1 MLRDS
6 TRSHVAWAV
15 ILGLLCGCQVATSR
29 PLSGTP
35 STLNT
40 LIIGDPSYDARGS
53 DQLAMGVNL
62 AIRDLNSGYT
72 DPVTNLPIL
81 PDVRLAADRYD
92 SNLSA
97 PGTTYREFLALAKL
111 QKYSIWAGPLSSELT
126 TASSLFASYKSILSF
141 SPTANATEFSDKS
154 QYGYFWRYVDPVE
167 NLAEPAIALIR
178 QFNWTDVVLTW
189 VEGTE
194 GATVSDIFSS
204 IAMSVNV
211 TMVAKVPF
219 SISDEKDLYMQVL
232 GPLKFIRSTKARV
245 IVLAGGPSASLDIM
259 LAANRLGMVG
269 NGYVWITLQ
278 TQFAPN
284 YARQRAYWGSEFSP
298 SVLRGV
304 TQLSMPRGPYAQ
316 DPVFQTFKT
325 KFDAYASLIAS
336 GTDASFY
343 RSLSTN
349 TSSPNHPRN
358 AFYDDPGTNTIPA
371 FNVLAGYDGIMTA
384 AIAMEKRLQES
395 NANGN
400 TLTLSTGINFAATL
414 LENITAVTY
423 HGVTGISTF
432 KPVGDPGMPYELKL
446 LKGDVWPSPTNAAAA
461 MSLVGTISVPA
472 SGVLDAVVTLTLS
485 SYFWNDGRVASVFV
499 PPQYP
504 VLVEEFIPWDTAD
517 TKAILGL
524 HIVFWAVLVATL
536 LVLIVKAA
544 SPEVKRA
551 SPNFMGLLTVGLM
564 IASLNVLTL
573 PGKTKD
579 LGCLLRPWPLSIGLC
594 IVLTTI
600 LAKVYHIYYVFDN
613 IDLYQLP
620 TLLFNSPKLYAV
632 VTAVVVAN
640 SAILISYTA
649 KAPLRSSFVLDEQ
662 LNKRTY
668 ACLTAPETASTTNG
682 LIWFAIIFDLLLL
695 ASTIL
700 FAYWT
705 RNAPSHISNAKQL
718 GYVVYVTALLTLIV
732 MVGGFSGVST
742 IKTQFFIESI
752 VILFGLVTMYA
763 FLVAAP
769 LIAAMTGYVSNQLPS
784 ISSFAGSSGAGASK
798 DSSTSMGTMSTTSHA
813 PDASVAA
820 TGRGRSAK
828 TGPVKLVFSDADK
841 DPSASLETL
850 FEPIN
855 GTFHLREAYMQC
867 TTHIVPTWTPV
878 TVTLIFES
886 LNLLLCVSTT
896 DDTTTEFNLASLH
909 HVRVHEHHPTEP
921 TMTNC
926 LTLKQAKNNY
936 VLQFKTLAHA
946 IVLGTEV
953 AKCMMTNDDD
963 RRERLKELAESP
975 KAFNGAAAGAGG
987 GKGKT
992 AAPSGGRRV
1001 KTAMDDDD

>member
-81 PDVRLAADRYD
+81 PD
-92 SNLSA
+92 
-97 PGTTYREFLALAKL
+97 FLALAKL

-284 YARQRAYWGSEFSP
+284 YARQRAYWAVNAARP
-298 SVLRGV
+298 L
-304 TQLSMPRGPYAQ
+304 PQ

-325 KFDAYASLIAS
+325 KFEAYASLIAS

-485 SYFWNDGRVASVFV
+485 SYFCI
-499 PPQYP
+499 P

-536 LVLIVKAA
+536 LVLVVKAA

-620 TLLFNSPKLYAV
+620 TLLFNSPKLYAGRDGRRGRQFP
-632 VTAVVVAN
+632 
-640 SAILISYTA
+640 

-700 FAYWT
+700 
-705 RNAPSHISNAKQL
+705 
-718 GYVVYVTALLTLIV
+718 
-732 MVGGFSGVST
+732 
-742 IKTQFFIESI
+742 
-752 VILFGLVTMYA
+752 
-763 FLVAAP
+763 
-769 LIAAMTGYVSNQLPS
+769 
-784 ISSFAGSSGAGASK
+784 
-798 DSSTSMGTMSTTSHA
+798 
-813 PDASVAA
+813 
-820 TGRGRSAK
+820 
-828 TGPVKLVFSDADK
+828 
-841 DPSASLETL
+841 
-850 FEPIN
+850 
-855 GTFHLREAYMQC
+855 
-867 TTHIVPTWTPV
+867 
-878 TVTLIFES
+878 
-886 LNLLLCVSTT
+886 
-896 DDTTTEFNLASLH
+896 
-909 HVRVHEHHPTEP
+909 
-921 TMTNC
+921 
-926 LTLKQAKNNY
+926 
-936 VLQFKTLAHA
+936 
-946 IVLGTEV
+946 
-953 AKCMMTNDDD
+953 
-963 RRERLKELAESP
+963 
-975 KAFNGAAAGAGG
+975 
-987 GKGKT
+987 
-992 AAPSGGRRV
+992 
-1001 KTAMDDDD
+1001 